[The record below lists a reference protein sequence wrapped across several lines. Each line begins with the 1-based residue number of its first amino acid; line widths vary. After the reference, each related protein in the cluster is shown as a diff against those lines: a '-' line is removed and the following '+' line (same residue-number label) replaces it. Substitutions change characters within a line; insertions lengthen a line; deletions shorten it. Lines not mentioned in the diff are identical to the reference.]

1 MTKLND
7 PLGQAFIEFFESQGV
22 KFVDAETG
30 EEINVKEN
38 KWDTHTTKDI

>member
-7 PLGQAFIEFFESQGV
+7 PLGKAVIEFFKSQGI

-30 EEINVKEN
+30 KEIGEEEEECNQ
-38 KWDTHTTKDI
+38 D